1 MTTSSTPT
9 RHNVKTMQRLVLA
22 GGVLAMA
29 ATPLVAAAQGTY
41 GQTYGNQPY
50 GQTVQPTY
58 GQSQTPDYNDPNAQY
73 NNQQYQPA
81 IAATAEPAVPA
92 IPTAA
97 IIATPPRPRTRHAQR
112 L

>member
-58 GQSQTPDYNDPNAQY
+58 GQSQTPTTTTPTPSTTTSNTTSSSN
-73 NNQQYQPA
+73 
-81 IAATAEPAVPA
+81 TRTSSTR

>member
-1 MTTSSTPT
+1 
-9 RHNVKTMQRLVLA
+9 MQRLVLA

-73 NNQQYQPA
+73 NNQQYNQ
-81 IAATAEPAVPA
+81 
-92 IPTAA
+92 
-97 IIATPPRPRTRHAQR
+97 QQQ
-112 L
+112 